1 MKGQTKAAI
10 ALAIF
15 GAVGAAGVIHMTGL
29 PKPGTTATPTPKVEE
44 LPYEM
49 RYRIERLAE
58 SVRFQCEDI
67 GRRTSRFNAREGDLI
82 DYLHDSLAGAGFRAH
97 VDEYRAGT
105 SAYKNVIG
113 VLEGKS
119 TETLVIGTHYDSYG
133 KSPCA
138 NATASGVA
146 TVLELARDLGAQPM
160 HDRTIVIGL
169 WGTGEQPHTG
179 LDSQGAAVWLNKT
192 LEEKELQIAEAVIV
206 GSFGSFQTHAGSQNS
221 SFPWYLMYPKVGD
234 WVGMYAPFTDKDTV
248 KTALRRWAATT
259 DLPARGMA
267 APTWMPGIPAADQL
281 PFLEAG
287 IPTLTVSDT
296 GPERDTV
303 FRTRNDDPWHLDY
316 TSMAMRVEA
325 LSKFV
330 EQYTK
335 SGV

>member
-1 MKGQTKAAI
+1 MKAQTKTAI
-10 ALAIF
+10 FLAIF
-15 GAVGAAGVIHMTGL
+15 GAVGAAGVVHMTGL
-29 PKPGTTATPTPKVEE
+29 PKPGTSAVPTPKIDE

-49 RYRIERLAE
+49 RHRIERLAE

-105 SAYKNVIG
+105 TEYKNVIG

-119 TETLVIGTHYDSYG
+119 AETLVIGTHYDSYG

-146 TVLELARDLGAQPM
+146 TVLELARELGAQH

-179 LDSQGAAVWLNKT
+179 LDSQGAAVWLKKT
-192 LEEKELQIAEAVIV
+192 LEAKELQIAEAVIL
-206 GSFGSFQTHAGSQNS
+206 GSFGSFQTHPGSQNS

-234 WVGMYAPFTDKDTV
+234 WVAMYAPFSDKDTV
-248 KTALRRWAATT
+248 KTALRRWATTT
-259 DLPARGMA
+259 DLPARGFA
-267 APTWMPGIPAADQL
+267 APTWMPGIPVGDRL
-281 PFLEAG
+281 PFLDAG
-287 IPTLTVSDT
+287 IPTLMITDT
-296 GPERDTV
+296 GPERDIV
-303 FRTRNDDPWHLDY
+303 YRTRNDDPWHLDY
-316 TSMAMRVEA
+316 TSMAMRVQA
-325 LSKFV
+325 LAAFISH
-330 EQYTK
+330 YTK